1 MEIKVNVITDS
12 KPARPTNRAL
22 LVRDLIEELYEEREV
37 DDPRHVQLCLE
48 YIINKVR
55 DKQGDEKAQS
65 IKAFLEYEELPE
77 SLAPILEYLEID
89 IQDMLEEMWQDYK
102 IAEAEEMDDFL
113 DLINEKREAQES

>member
-1 MEIKVNVITDS
+1 MQIKVNIIPDS
-12 KPARPTNRAL
+12 KPVKTTNRAL

>member
-1 MEIKVNVITDS
+1 MQTKVNIIPDS
-12 KPARPTNRAL
+12 KPVKTTNRAL

-37 DDPRHVQLCLE
+37 DDSRHVQLCLE

-55 DKQGDEKAQS
+55 DNQGDEKKLS

-89 IQDMLEEMWQDYK
+89 IQDILEEMWQEYK
-102 IAEAEEMDDFL
+102 AAEIEEMDEFFEL
-113 DLINEKREAQES
+113 LREKREAQES